1 MTKDEQSVTD
11 NHENIL
17 KNMANKR
24 ENVAKLQSEFS
35 QVDQSIQEES
45 GNLTEMTKAMKI
57 LQEQI
62 EELQA
67 ENLRLE
73 QDQKIK
79 HSKVGAFRKKSSRN
93 RAYFVLLD
101 LIKSDC
107 SLRLGVSV
115 RGYVRLSIGWLIS
128 QWAIYANFEFP

>member
-79 HSKVGAFRKKSSRN
+79 HSKVGAWIGAGKN
-93 RAYFVLLD
+93 
-101 LIKSDC
+101 
-107 SLRLGVSV
+107 SLMSNTG
-115 RGYVRLSIGWLIS
+115 
-128 QWAIYANFEFP
+128 

>member
-1 MTKDEQSVTD
+1 MTD

-35 QVDQSIQEES
+35 EVDQSIQDES
-45 GNLTEMTKAMKI
+45 NNLTEMTKAMKI

-62 EELQA
+62 EALQA

-73 QDQKIK
+73 QDQKVK
-79 HSKVGAFRKKSSRN
+79 HSKVMN
-93 RAYFVLLD
+93 EAY
-101 LIKSDC
+101 
-107 SLRLGVSV
+107 
-115 RGYVRLSIGWLIS
+115 
-128 QWAIYANFEFP
+128 Q

>member
-79 HSKVGAFRKKSSRN
+79 HSKVGS
-93 RAYFVLLD
+93 
-101 LIKSDC
+101 
-107 SLRLGVSV
+107 
-115 RGYVRLSIGWLIS
+115 
-128 QWAIYANFEFP
+128 

>member
-35 QVDQSIQEES
+35 QVDQSIQDES

-79 HSKVGAFRKKSSRN
+79 HSKVGA
-93 RAYFVLLD
+93 
-101 LIKSDC
+101 
-107 SLRLGVSV
+107 
-115 RGYVRLSIGWLIS
+115 
-128 QWAIYANFEFP
+128 